1 MSELLELKIGD
12 FAGFVDRPVAAAT
25 PQDGDSSKRRW
36 AVCQTFSNQVHR
48 VRPEIE
54 KANRGTFIPTY
65 ARFWGKGGLP
75 WSTERPLLPGYLFFQ
90 TEPDAWGEVKNIDG
104 VCAVITNAGHASP
117 VGDAEMHRLVLDHAM
132 GVHNQFEGGV
142 PAQKRQSRR
151 RRRPRPGRRTREKLR
166 ASA

>member
-12 FAGFVDRPVAAAT
+12 FAGYVARPASVE
-25 PQDGDSSKRRW
+25 PSQGGESGKKRW

-104 VCAVITNAGHASP
+104 VCSVITNGGHASP
-117 VGDAEMHRLVLDHAM
+117 VRDTEMHRLVLDHAM
-132 GVHNQFEGGV
+132 GVHNRFEGGV
-142 PAQKRQSRR
+142 ADTGRKRVGK
-151 RRRPRPGRRTREKLR
+151 RRRPRASKR
-166 ASA
+166 ARAAK